1 MRIPLKSA
9 KRHGSAVI
17 EAAIVL
23 PVVFFLLLGT
33 LVGCSL
39 VFTYQE
45 VATLAREGARYA
57 CVHGTRHAMDEAVAP
72 ADATEIYNNA
82 IQPRMM
88 TVDPSQVTYS
98 VTWNTSNKPG
108 NYVSVQVNYTWSNV
122 IFGDVPLT
130 STSTVRMMW

>member
-1 MRIPLKSA
+1 MRIPLKSRR
-9 KRHGSAVI
+9 RHGSAVI

-72 ADATEIYNNA
+72 ADATEIYTNA

-88 TVDPSQVTYS
+88 TVDPSQMTYS

-108 NYVSVQVNYTWSNV
+108 MYVSVQVNYTWSNV
-122 IFGDVPLT
+122 IFGDVPLS

>member
-1 MRIPLKSA
+1 MRIPLKSGR
-9 KRHGSAVI
+9 RHGSAVI
-17 EAAIVL
+17 EAAIIL

-72 ADATEIYNNA
+72 ADASEIYTNA

-108 NYVSVQVNYTWSNV
+108 MYVSVQVNYTWSNV
-122 IFGDVPLT
+122 IFGDVPLS